1 MSLEGPEARA
11 FDEKAEREN
20 LSRDAILKV
29 CDKIFPH
36 DLFTQIWEY
45 ICLYCRVVRACVFW
59 LAPTFRESSTNSAWS
74 FYASGAKK
82 VCLEKTYRCTGV
94 GHRRPR

>member
-1 MSLEGPEARA
+1 MGCSLLRQGMDNLIVSLEGPEARA

-36 DLFTQIWEY
+36 DSLHSNLGVHLFVLQDS
-45 ICLYCRVVRACVFW
+45 
-59 LAPTFRESSTNSAWS
+59 ESM
-74 FYASGAKK
+74 Y
-82 VCLEKTYRCTGV
+82 LV
-94 GHRRPR
+94 GSHF